1 MLVAS
6 FIYIK
11 ITRDA
16 PENIGRTERISGEEA
31 KIVECYFIVRYKITG
46 WRNIINRIDQE
57 HERPLCG
64 QPRVL

>member
-31 KIVECYFIVRYKITG
+31 KIVSVTL
-46 WRNIINRIDQE
+46 
-57 HERPLCG
+57 LCG
-64 QPRVL
+64 IRSRDGGIS